1 MHLTLKWPKLV
12 HFILQLQPI
21 TLQLWY
27 CSCGRG
33 SLNLFTA
40 DRVANK
46 STVAYSLQGCHGPA
60 VKTATTIGSRG
71 RPSRH
76 RRRSTRSLCAATPFM
91 ELTGGDFG
99 EKCNPTRWDRTR
111 VGATPCFILTH
122 VVQLSHR
129 PGIEQSVRPSRSH
142 NQRLA
147 LNLRVS
153 VPGEK
158 SRSTWCFRWVPAHLS
173 AAPFSVSVLPSYLCY
188 RKKRRKK
195 ERNCVTCVT
204 AFCAPTI
211 LCTWRIM
218 SLNGA
223 ALLIVCVQ
231 VETGKS
237 LLGSKP
243 LFFFLFL
250 DLNAS

>member
-1 MHLTLKWPKLV
+1 MT
-12 HFILQLQPI
+12 
-21 TLQLWY
+21 
-27 CSCGRG
+27 
-33 SLNLFTA
+33 
-40 DRVANK
+40 NK
-46 STVAYSLQGCHGPA
+46 STVAYSLQGCHRPA

-76 RRRSTRSLCAATPFM
+76 RRRSTRSFCA
-91 ELTGGDFG
+91 GGDFG
-99 EKCNPTRWDRTR
+99 EKCNPTRWDRIR
-111 VGATPCFILTH
+111 VGATLCFILTH

-142 NQRLA
+142 NQGLV
-147 LNLRVS
+147 LNLCVS

-195 ERNCVTCVT
+195 ERICVTCVT
-204 AFCAPTI
+204 AFCAP
-211 LCTWRIM
+211 TWRIM

>member
-1 MHLTLKWPKLV
+1 M
-12 HFILQLQPI
+12 QLQPI
-21 TLQLWY
+21 TLQPWY

-40 DRVANK
+40 DSVTNK
-46 STVAYSLQGCHGPA
+46 STVAYSLQGCHGP
-60 VKTATTIGSRG
+60 
-71 RPSRH
+71 RH

-99 EKCNPTRWDRTR
+99 EKCNPTRWDRIR
-111 VGATPCFILTH
+111 VGATLCFILTH

-142 NQRLA
+142 NQRLV

-188 RKKRRKK
+188 RKERRKK

-204 AFCAPTI
+204 AFCAPT
-211 LCTWRIM
+211 
-218 SLNGA
+218 
-223 ALLIVCVQ
+223 
-231 VETGKS
+231 
-237 LLGSKP
+237 
-243 LFFFLFL
+243 
-250 DLNAS
+250 

>member
-1 MHLTLKWPKLV
+1 MHLTIKWPKLV

-40 DRVANK
+40 DSVTNK

-99 EKCNPTRWDRTR
+99 EKCNPTRWDRIR
-111 VGATPCFILTH
+111 VGATRCFILTH
-122 VVQLSHR
+122 VVQRSHR

-142 NQRLA
+142 NQRLV
-147 LNLRVS
+147 LNS
-153 VPGEK
+153 A
-158 SRSTWCFRWVPAHLS
+158 CFGSW
-173 AAPFSVSVLPSYLCY
+173 
-188 RKKRRKK
+188 RKKQEYLVLQMGPRPSFCCAIFCICITILPLLQKEKKK
-195 ERNCVTCVT
+195 ERKNLCYLCD
-204 AFCAPTI
+204 CI
-211 LCTWRIM
+211 LCTK
-218 SLNGA
+218 LKNN
-223 ALLIVCVQ
+223 V
-231 VETGKS
+231 
-237 LLGSKP
+237 P
-243 LFFFLFL
+243 
-250 DLNAS
+250 